1 MHPKEALMKTLTT
14 LTAVVALVAGMSIAN
29 AAEPSSM
36 SKDKSS
42 MSESTKITG
51 TDKFCAKDKSG
62 ELNCT
67 FASLSACQSAGSDAE
82 CVANPQAGS
91 TTGSGDN
98 AK

>member
-1 MHPKEALMKTLTT
+1 MKTLTT

-42 MSESTKITG
+42 SSMSESTKITG
-51 TDKFCAKDKSG
+51 TEKFCAKDKSG

-82 CVANPQAGS
+82 CVANPQTGS